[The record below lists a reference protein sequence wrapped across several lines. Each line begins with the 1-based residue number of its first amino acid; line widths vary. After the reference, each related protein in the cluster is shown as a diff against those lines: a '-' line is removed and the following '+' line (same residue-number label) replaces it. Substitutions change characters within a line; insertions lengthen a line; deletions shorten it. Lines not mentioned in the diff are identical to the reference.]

1 MALTAT
7 GIGSGLD
14 ISNIVKVLVDA
25 EKVPKE
31 ALFNR
36 TEDALKAKVS
46 AIGTLKSEISKFQ
59 DALKKL
65 QSGDTLSQRKIST
78 GDSKFLTATSTSS
91 AQSGSYSIQVERLA
105 KAHKVGGAFTT
116 DSAQT
121 VGEGSLGFTVNGKSF
136 SVGVAATD
144 SLTKIAANINAASD
158 NSGVNATVI
167 TSDSGSR
174 IVFSSKKE
182 GTDNQIALTATDN
195 TGTGLNDMFGGANL
209 TTLQA
214 AQTSLVHID
223 GQAVTSQT
231 NEVKNA
237 IEGVTINLT
246 SADLSAT
253 TTLSIS
259 QDDAAVKEN
268 IKGFVDSYNSLLTSI
283 DKLSSYDA
291 KTKVSGALQGDSM
304 IRSLESQLRKMVSE
318 RVTVNGSETALYE
331 IGLKTDRM
339 GKLSID
345 STKLDSSIKA
355 NMNDIQDLF
364 TTKDTGLANRFGD
377 LANTYVKTGG
387 IIDSGTKSYA
397 ATQTRL
403 TADREAFSLKMSQLQ
418 ARLSKQFNAMDLVV
432 GSLNQQSAGLADRLN
447 SLPGVVRS

>member
-25 EKVPKE
+25 EKLPKE

-36 TEDALKAKVS
+36 TEDALNAKVS

-59 DALKKL
+59 DALKNL
-65 QSGDTLSQRKIST
+65 QTGDTLSQRKIST

-91 AQSGSYSIQVERLA
+91 AQSGTYAIQVERLA

-121 VGEGSLGFTVNGKSF
+121 AGAGSLDFTVNGKNF
-136 SVGVAATD
+136 SVAVTGTD
-144 SLTKIAANINAASD
+144 SLTKIASNINSASD
-158 NSGVNATVI
+158 NAGVIATVI
-167 TSDSGSR
+167 TSDGGSR
-174 IVFSSKKE
+174 IVFSASKE
-182 GTDNQIALTATDN
+182 GPDNQLALTATD
-195 TGTGLNDMFGGANL
+195 TAGTGLNDMFGTANL

-214 AQTSLVHID
+214 AQTSLIHID

-237 IEGVTINLT
+237 IEGVTLKFTAEELT
-246 SADLSAT
+246 ST
-253 TTLSIS
+253 TTLVIS
-259 QDDAAVKEN
+259 QDDAAVKDN

-283 DKLSSYDA
+283 AKLSSYDA

-304 IRSLESQLRKMVSE
+304 VRSLESQLRKLVSE
-318 RVTVNGSETALYE
+318 RVTVDGGEIALYE
-331 IGLKTDRM
+331 IGLKTDRD

-355 NMNDIQDLF
+355 NMNGIQSLF
-364 TTKDTGLANRFGD
+364 STKDTGLANRFAD

-387 IIDSGTKSYA
+387 AIDSGSKSYA
-397 ATQTRL
+397 ASQTRL
-403 TADREAFSLKMSQLQ
+403 ATDREAFSLKMSQLQ
-418 ARLSKQFNAMDLVV
+418 ARLSKQFNAMDLIV
-432 GSLNQQSAGLADRLN
+432 GSLNQQSAGLVDRLK